1 MSWVA
6 TAVVGGAVIGGVMS
20 NNAADKAA
28 SAQRDAVNTQSDL
41 AREQFTEQNRLAE
54 VAAGETRTALTPF
67 LDQLA
72 KSADASRQ
80 AALSGATDIANA
92 STTANNIANSV
103 GQHGINT
110 ATAYSDALLFQMQGE
125 FTRWNQIYGPI
136 QDNLAHFYQ
145 QLTPESLIATGLD
158 ASQQAFQTSLKT
170 IQRNFA
176 QRGLDT
182 GAEALL
188 DQQATLANATERAK
202 LRYEAPFKVADAQQ
216 SFLTSTSSI
225 QNPYVQ
231 AVQNTVNNRQQL
243 ALTNGQFQASIAQ
256 QQAAIA
262 NAATNART
270 AAEQNYQN
278 SLAEAAGLKYQAER
292 DIAETKGNVASR
304 SQTDLTRTM
313 QEAAAARG
321 QITANQANAQANA
334 IGNVVNTG
342 VGIYAMKAAH
352 DAAQANAIASNTAPG
367 IGIDTP
373 INTELN
379 YSIGG

>member
-6 TAVVGGAVIGGVMS
+6 TAVVGASVVGGVMA

-28 SAQRDAVNTQSDL
+28 SAQRDATNTQADL
-41 AREQFTEQNRLAE
+41 AREQFTEQNRLAAQ
-54 VAAGETRTALTPF
+54 AAAETRTALTPF
-67 LDQLA
+67 MDQLA
-72 KSADASRQ
+72 KSAEASKQ
-80 AALSGATDIANA
+80 AALTGADAA
-92 STTANNIANSV
+92 GAA
-103 GQHGINT
+103 GRQGIDM

-136 QDNLAHFYQ
+136 QDNLSHFYQ

-188 DQQATLANATERAK
+188 DQQATLANAAERAK

-216 SFLTSTSSI
+216 SFLASTSNI

-231 AVQNTVNNRQQL
+231 AIQNTVDNRQQL
-243 ALTNGQFQASIAQ
+243 ALASAQ
-256 QQAAIA
+256 QQLAT
-262 NAATNART
+262 TNAKT
-270 AAEQNYQN
+270 IAEQNYQA
-278 SLAEAAGLKYQAER
+278 SLAQAAATQFQAER

-304 SQTDLTRTM
+304 SQTDLTRTL
-313 QEAAAARG
+313 QAAAAARG
-321 QITANQANAQANA
+321 QITANQAYAQANA

-342 VGIYAMKAAH
+342 IGAYAMKTAY
-352 DAAQANAIASNTAPG
+352 DNAKVGNQVPD
-367 IGIDTP
+367 IGVDTP
-373 INTELN
+373 INPELN
-379 YSIGG
+379 YTIGG

>member
-1 MSWVA
+1 MA
-6 TAVVGGAVIGGVMS
+6 

-41 AREQFTEQNRLAE
+41 AREQFTEQNRLAD
-54 VAAGETRTALTPF
+54 VAAGETRAALTPF
-67 LDQLA
+67 MDQLA
-72 KSADASRQ
+72 KSAEASRQ
-80 AALSGATDIANA
+80 AALAGAD
-92 STTANNIANSV
+92 TAGAA
-103 GQHGINT
+103 GQQGINT

-158 ASQQAFQTSLKT
+158 TSQQAFQTSLKT

-188 DQQATLANATERAK
+188 DQQATLSNATERAK

-225 QNPYVQ
+225 QNPYAQ
-231 AVQNTVNNRQQL
+231 AVQNTVGNRQQL
-243 ALTNGQFQASIAQ
+243 ALASAQ
-256 QQAAIA
+256 QQV
-262 NAATNART
+262 ATINART

-342 VGIYAMKAAH
+342 VGIYAMKTAH
-352 DAAQANAIASNTAPG
+352 DAAQASNVTPG
-367 IGIDTP
+367 IGVDTP